1 MDIHIHFEP
10 ALCIAMLELLVY
22 LIKIRIRHNAKKGN
36 RKASSRTRSFSEYK

>member
-10 ALCIAMLELLVY
+10 AMCLALLELLVY

-36 RKASSRTRSFSEYK
+36 RKASSGTRSFSE